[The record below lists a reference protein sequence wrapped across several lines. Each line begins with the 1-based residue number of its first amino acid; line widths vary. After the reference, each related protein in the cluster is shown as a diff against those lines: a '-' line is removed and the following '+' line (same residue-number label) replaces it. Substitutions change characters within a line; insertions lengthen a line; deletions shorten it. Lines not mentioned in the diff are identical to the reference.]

1 MTTVILGL
9 GALTIV
15 LGYRIKKAQE
25 KYNTLFEKFRML
37 DCKFWENNRN
47 HQKGVDVLKEKHA
60 AEKESWKQTS
70 SAWVL
75 EKEKEINDLGVE
87 LHEAEMKYKS
97 LEYDSDVM
105 VKKIK
110 QEKFDQL
117 HELALMLNDSYK
129 VDEVI
134 LKKAELHDYLLHNSN
149 RKQRREFIEKG
160 YIEL

>member
-1 MTTVILGL
+1 MITVILVSS
-9 GALTIV
+9 ALTIV

-25 KYNTLFEKFRML
+25 KYNTLFEKYRIL

-47 HQKGVDVLKEKHA
+47 YQKDVDTLKEKHA

-75 EKEKEINDLGVE
+75 EKEEIIE
-87 LHEAEMKYKS
+87 KS
-97 LEYDSDVM
+97 ER
-105 VKKIK
+105 
-110 QEKFDQL
+110 EKFDQL

-134 LKKAELHDYLLHNSN
+134 ERKAFLHDYLLHNSN